1 MRWAVFLL
9 LAWAALGLELSLRK
23 ALSLGHTGIAPS
35 FVFCVVTVI
44 AANAP
49 PAKVYWLAWIMGL
62 LVDATFML
70 PTQNGADA
78 RVIGP
83 YALSFAAG
91 AFLIVSIRTLMY
103 KRSPFAYGFLA
114 IVGSLVA
121 QLGVVAVFTVRSI
134 MFDQLDWSV
143 GHELWTRF
151 ASCIYTGVVM
161 TLLAPLAPLL
171 QRWLQISPASHIS
184 GGTAA
189 RI

>member
-23 ALSLGHTGIAPS
+23 ALALGHTGIAPS
-35 FVFCVVTVI
+35 FVFCALTMI
-44 AANAP
+44 AASAP
-49 PAKVYWLAWIMGL
+49 PGKVYWLAWIMGL

-78 RVIGP
+78 RVLGP
-83 YALSFAAG
+83 YALSLTAG
-91 AFLIVSIRTLMY
+91 AFMIVSIRTLMY

-114 IVGSLVA
+114 LVGSLVA
-121 QLGVVAVFTVRSI
+121 QVCVVAIFTVRASV
-134 MFDQLDWSV
+134 FDSLAWSA
-143 GHELWTRF
+143 GHELWTRL
-151 ASCIYTGVVM
+151 ASCIYTGAAM
-161 TLLAPLAPLL
+161 TVLAPLAPLL